1 MLNSPSWRS
10 KPPYENTSCAQRK
23 QKKTLFNDLNNV
35 LQCSFLVYKQRNA
48 HACIVVLSWKAVE
61 TDPEEK
67 SLNKVAI
74 LISFA
79 QKKYSCSCITLLLNH
94 GCHMDYFNNVL
105 TTCLGL
111 ERVRKHLDF
120 IKKSYFV
127 FLRWTKSNG
136 FGTTWGWVINDRIFL
151 FGWAINFWKR

>member
-1 MLNSPSWRS
+1 
-10 KPPYENTSCAQRK
+10 
-23 QKKTLFNDLNNV
+23 
-35 LQCSFLVYKQRNA
+35 
-48 HACIVVLSWKAVE
+48 VE

-111 ERVRKHLDF
+111 ERVRKHSDF
-120 IKKSYFV
+120 IK
-127 FLRWTKSNG
+127 N
-136 FGTTWGWVINDRIFL
+136 IL
-151 FGWAINFWKR
+151 FCVPKMNKGLMGLERHEGE